1 MNEKSSHFFRLIRDY
16 LTVYLPDQKGASP
29 NTAKSYREALSL
41 LLDYICSR
49 NGLALGKLNFTHL
62 SREAVEGF
70 LNHIETERKC
80 SVTTRNNRLASIR
93 SFVKYACGRDI
104 SIQACYNELNEIP
117 LKKQKKASILPYFSE
132 SALKT
137 ILEQPDVRRKKGLRD
152 LFFMILLYD
161 TGARNQELL
170 DIKLSDIHVAGK
182 SPYVVITGKG
192 RKTRLVPVMQKT
204 VEHFKKYVAS
214 FHPEML
220 PAEYLFYT
228 ERSGKRFAMSPDNSE
243 RFIKKYG
250 KSAHSVNKEVPE
262 SLHPHLFRHSRS
274 IHLYRSGMPMVLL
287 SEWLGHAQISTT
299 LHYYANADI
308 EMKKDAIEKA
318 TSKLNPL
325 VSNEIP
331 PLEWENDEDMIKQLY
346 GLSN

>member
-16 LTVYLPDQKGASP
+16 LTAYLPNQKGASK
-29 NTAKSYREALSL
+29 NTVKSYREALSL
-41 LLDYICSR
+41 LLDYISSVH
-49 NGLALGKLNFTHL
+49 GLALRKLNFTYL
-62 SREAVEGF
+62 SREIVEGF
-70 LNHIETERKC
+70 LDHIEKERGC

-93 SFVKYACGRDI
+93 SFVRYASERDI
-104 SIQACYNELNEIP
+104 STQAYYIDLNKIP
-117 LKKQKKASILPYFSE
+117 QKKPEKADVLPYFSE

-137 ILEQPDVRRKKGLRD
+137 ILEQPDTKRKKGVRD

-170 DIKLSDIHVAGK
+170 DIKLSDIHLEGK

-192 RKTRLVPVMQKT
+192 RKTRLVPVMPKT
-204 VEHFKKYVAS
+204 VEHLKKYVAS
-214 FHPEML
+214 FHKERL
-220 PAEYLFYT
+220 PTEYLFYT
-228 ERSGKRFAMSPDNSE
+228 EHNGKRCSMSPDNTE

-250 KSAHSVNKEVPE
+250 ILGHALNKEVPQ

-287 SEWLGHAQISTT
+287 SEWLGHAQASTT
-299 LHYYANADI
+299 LHYYANADTT
-308 EMKKDAIEKA
+308 MKKDAIEKA

-325 VSNEIP
+325 VSGDTQL
-331 PLEWENDEDMIKQLY
+331 LEWENDDDMIRRLY

>member
-41 LLDYICSR
+41 LLDYLCTI
-49 NGLALGKLNFTHL
+49 NGLVLGKLNFTHL
-62 SREAVEGF
+62 SREAIEGF
-70 LNHIETERKC
+70 LNHIEIQREC

-104 SIQACYNELNEIP
+104 SIQACYIDLCKIP
-117 LKKQKKASILPYFSE
+117 LKKQVKVDILPYFSE

-137 ILEQPDVRRKKGLRD
+137 ILEQPDSRKKKGLRD
-152 LFFMILLYD
+152 LFFMILMYD

-170 DIKLSDIHVAGK
+170 DIRLKGIHFEGK
-182 SPYVVITGKG
+182 SPYVAITGKG

-204 VEHFKKYVAS
+204 VDHFKKYAAS
-214 FHPEML
+214 FHPGIFLDEF
-220 PAEYLFYT
+220 LFYT
-228 ERSGKRFAMSPDNSE
+228 ERGGKRFAMSPDNTE
-243 RFIKKYG
+243 RFIKNYG
-250 KSAHSVNKEVPE
+250 ISAHSVNKEVPE

-274 IHLYRSGMPMVLL
+274 IHLYRNGMPMALL

-299 LHYYANADI
+299 LHYYANADTG
-308 EMKKDAIEKA
+308 MKKAAIEKA
-318 TSKLNPL
+318 TSKLNPM
-325 VSNEIP
+325 VSDDSASF
-331 PLEWENDEDMIKQLY
+331 EWENDEDMIRRLY